1 MFRPL
6 LVLVAGLLLATEAE
20 ANCGFIRDPDQRN
33 LCYGHCGFI
42 RDADLR
48 NYCSRQCG
56 FIRENDLR
64 QRCLAEKRR
73 GS

>member
-1 MFRPL
+1 MRYAFMVL
-6 LVLVAGLLLATEAE
+6 SLVFFSTSAQ

-73 GS
+73 GG